1 MLRYFFLSV
10 NCEIIIQRNDTM
22 IELYAMYNTVWNRE
36 RRFLSVWMEISLLI
50 ISRLVSNKAHT
61 HTHTWH
67 KASVGW
73 ICVMG
78 WGPYEASFQLISF
91 TTSRK
96 RDAIQFLWSMIFFSH
111 CCCCCF
117 LHIIQINALFAIRLV
132 LGEKEWTCPWV
143 DHWIRQRNW
152 MTINTHSQHS
162 HTSHLNRALT
172 SHWTL
177 SYKEQCRTRAYR
189 RFSSV
194 CVEKNDQVRKQ
205 VL

>member
-96 RDAIQFLWSMIFFSH
+96 RVRYSNSLEYDFFLSLLLLLLSAYYPDQCFVCYKAGIRRKRMNLSMSRS
-111 CCCCCF
+111 
-117 LHIIQINALFAIRLV
+117 LNSTTKLNDD
-132 LGEKEWTCPWV
+132 K
-143 DHWIRQRNW
+143 
-152 MTINTHSQHS
+152 
-162 HTSHLNRALT
+162 HTLTALT
-172 SHWTL
+172 HIAF
-177 SYKEQCRTRAYR
+177 E
-189 RFSSV
+189 
-194 CVEKNDQVRKQ
+194 
-205 VL
+205 